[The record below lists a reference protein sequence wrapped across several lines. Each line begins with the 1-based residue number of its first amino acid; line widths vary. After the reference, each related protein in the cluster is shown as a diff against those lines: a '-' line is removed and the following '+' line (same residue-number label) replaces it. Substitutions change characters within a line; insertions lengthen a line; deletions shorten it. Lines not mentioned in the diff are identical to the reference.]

1 MVKGEFWDHGE
12 RGGGGGAR
20 PSNMCHGNSMRRIWQ
35 IMEMVLRRKQILSG
49 FLESQLQL
57 FPEALGDFCPWGMK
71 YPNLLLTCP
80 NFVFVS
86 YGLLCSVHGPDQTGH
101 SICSGKVPRVSPAPS
116 LLSKAHTHGLNLRAH
131 MPMQTKYGICGVYCT
146 VKVKDPLSKQ

>member
-1 MVKGEFWDHGE
+1 
-12 RGGGGGAR
+12 
-20 PSNMCHGNSMRRIWQ
+20 
-35 IMEMVLRRKQILSG
+35 MEMVLRRKQILSG

-80 NFVFVS
+80 NFVFES
-86 YGLLCSVHGPDQTGH
+86 NGLLCSVHGPDQTGH
-101 SICSGKVPRVSPAPS
+101 GIYSGKVPRVSSAPS